1 MKLRVRFTKHG
12 RIRFISHRDLARVFE
27 RALRIAGASVAYSE
41 GFSPRPKISFG
52 LALSVGFESDAEYLD
67 VDLAAPVE
75 LEAFP
80 QTLTAALPDGL
91 AVSAVAPLVPG
102 TESLQQAI
110 VCCDWNLEVIGLD
123 EAATTQSVNQLLKC
137 NEIKLERNRKGK
149 QTVVDVRPAVLS
161 LKVVGPTTDGVG
173 LAASLST
180 DQVTIR
186 PDELVPLLGTGV
198 ELGRARR
205 LKQWI
210 NVDGQQREP
219 LAAAV
224 EPGRNSHV
232 RDLGPF
238 KTTHPQNASAG
249 RQT

>member
-1 MKLRVRFTKHG
+1 MKLRVRFTKNG
-12 RIRFISHRDLARVFE
+12 RIRFISHRDVARVFE

-67 VDLAAPVE
+67 VDLAAPVD

-110 VCCDWNLEVIGLD
+110 VCCDWNLEVTGLD
-123 EAATTQSVNQLLKC
+123 EAAMAQSVSLLLNR
-137 NEIKLERNRKGK
+137 NEIFLERNRKGK
-149 QTVVDVRPAVLS
+149 QTVVDVRPALLS
-161 LKVVGPTTDGVG
+161 LKVAGPTNDGVG
-173 LAASLST
+173 LTASLST

-186 PDELVPLLGTGV
+186 PDELVPLLGSGV
-198 ELGRARR
+198 ELARARR
-205 LKQWI
+205 LQQWI
-210 NVDGQQREP
+210 YVDGQKQEP

-224 EPGRNSHV
+224 ERGRNSHV
-232 RDLGPF
+232 RDLGPVQL
-238 KTTHPQNASAG
+238 THPQDATAG
-249 RQT
+249 GKT